1 MLSAPDMATIMV
13 AWTAMLLLRVLM
25 AADTTA
31 SEAALAAIDAP
42 ALAIAVE
49 AVVEAAAR
57 LVLAVI
63 RAAWVVAAALEA
75 AAALVLSAARSM
87 LETLATE
94 LASEVTALLLVA
106 STAGRVEMVF
116 VWLARLLDKD
126 ASGRAAMLRF
136 VAVVVLSEATAT
148 EAATWAVERATQN
161 GHGE

>member
-1 MLSAPDMATIMV
+1 MATIMV

-25 AADTTA
+25 AAETAA

-75 AAALVLSAARSM
+75 AAALVVSEARSM

-94 LASEVTALLLVA
+94 LESEATALLLVA
-106 STAGRVEMVF
+106 STAGRVEMAF
-116 VWLARLLDKD
+116 VRLARLVDKE

-136 VAVVVLSEATAT
+136 VAVVMLSEATAT
-148 EAATWAVERATQN
+148 EAATWAVDKAEKLCTSVSDRI
-161 GHGE
+161 